1 MESVLKNEIGGEDSF
16 ENDMIQEL
24 KNEEEKLKRW
34 ILQNG

>member
-24 KNEEEKLKRW
+24 KNEEDREIEEA
-34 ILQNG
+34 IL